1 MPSGGTDHGKR
12 QVALNENAR
21 AALYMVAAMAGFVLS
36 DTVTKIATATINPG
50 QIMFVRGVFATVL
63 LALMAWRA
71 NALQP
76 ALLRLDKFVALR
88 IVTEMAATI
97 TFLSAIAFLPLAN
110 ISAILQALPL
120 AITVGAA
127 IVFRDRVGWRRWT
140 AIAVGFTGVLIVV
153 RPGVQGF
160 NEYSVLALISV
171 LFCVVRDL
179 ATRKVPRSIPTLFVS
194 TLTSLAVCLMG
205 LATVMPMGGWT
216 PMPGR
221 LVLELFGGAVMLV
234 IGYQCVIAA
243 MRIGD
248 ISFVAPFRYTSLPW
262 AILLGL
268 VVFGDI
274 PDFATLLGACII
286 IGSGLYMLYR
296 ERKLQRSTPVIQ
308 STGPGMAPDGA

>member
-1 MPSGGTDHGKR
+1 M
-12 QVALNENAR
+12 ALNENAR
-21 AALYMVAAMAGFVLS
+21 AALYMIVAMAGFVLS

-50 QIMFVRGVFATVL
+50 QIMFVRGLFATVL

-71 NALQP
+71 GALQLT
-76 ALLRLDKFVALR
+76 LLRLDKFVALR

-97 TFLSAIAFLPLAN
+97 TFLSAIAHLPLAN

-160 NEYSVLALISV
+160 NEYSVLALVSV
-171 LFCVVRDL
+171 LFCTVRDL

-194 TLTSLAVCLMG
+194 TVTSLSVCLLG
-205 LATVMPMGGWT
+205 LATLVPLGGWT
-216 PMPGR
+216 PMPAR
-221 LVLELFGGAVMLV
+221 LVAELFGGAVMLV
-234 IGYQCVIAA
+234 IGYQFIIAA
-243 MRIGD
+243 TRTGD

-262 AILLGL
+262 AILLGMIF
-268 VVFGDI
+268 FGDV
-274 PDFATLLGACII
+274 PDLATLVGAAII
-286 IGSGLYMLYR
+286 IASGLYMLYR
-296 ERKLQRSTPVIQ
+296 ERKLRRSTPVIQ